1 MNPGVPDNE
10 LLMLLRFIDGTAAY
24 SISGQRMLNNVNR
37 THLVLVTRTTIYFFN
52 KIANLDKGVRFQQ
65 SALTTTLSMLQEKIF
80 KTTTK
85 QKNVS
90 SG

>member
-37 THLVLVTRTTIYFFN
+37 THLVLVGRTTIYFFN
-52 KIANLDKGVRFQQ
+52 KIANLDEGVRFQQ